1 MLPDEGLSET
11 GQPLLDVE
19 AAQRIIRLMKTA
31 GFIALLVNLG
41 LGVTAL
47 SAAQQGP
54 RRIENP
60 QTIML
65 PGGARVEFKHFSSP
79 AIGKEAAYSVFLPP
93 SYEKDPQARFPVV
106 YFLHGLWNDDTSWA
120 VERYGGIPAQLEELM
135 VRGDLPEFLLVN
147 PNGENSFYTDY
158 LDGKHNYE
166 RMVFDD
172 LIHHVE
178 STYRVIPERWARAL
192 GGVSMGGYGA
202 LKIGMKHPDL
212 YAAVA
217 GVSPIVFPGDDPSE
231 YFRDSSSRMA
241 QYLVQALKPVYG
253 MPFDKDHWHQNSV
266 LWLARNEPLDDLK
279 LFFAYGTADRY
290 NRAFP
295 LAAGIQELD
304 QILTSR
310 HVSHEYRVYE
320 NGPHGWQLVVD
331 HLQEVARFL
340 SQSFAQTNEMSAAGG
355 R

>member
-1 MLPDEGLSET
+1 M
-11 GQPLLDVE
+11 
-19 AAQRIIRLMKTA
+19 A
-31 GFIALLVNLG
+31 GVIALLINLG
-41 LGVTAL
+41 VAVG
-47 SAAQQGP
+47 SADAAAQGP

-60 QTIML
+60 QTITL
-65 PGGARVEFKHFSSP
+65 PGGSSVEFKHFHSP
-79 AIGKEAAYSVFLPP
+79 AIGKDADYSIFFPP
-93 SYEKDPQARFPVV
+93 SYEKKPSARFPVV

-120 VERYGGIPAQLEELM
+120 VERYGGIPGQLEDLM
-135 VRGDLPEFLLVN
+135 LSGELPEFILIN

-158 LDGKHNYE
+158 LDGRHNYE
-166 RMVFDD
+166 QMVFDD
-172 LIHHVE
+172 LVKHVE

-202 LKIGMKHPDL
+202 LKIGMKHPTL
-212 YAAVA
+212 FACVA

-241 QYLVQALKPVYG
+241 QYLVGALKPVYG

-266 LWLARNEPLDDLK
+266 LWLAKHESLDSLK
-279 LFFAYGTADRY
+279 IFFAFGTADRY

-295 LAAGIQELD
+295 LAAGIKELD
-304 QILTSR
+304 ETLTAR
-310 HVSHEYRVYE
+310 RIPHTYRVYE

-331 HLQEVARFL
+331 HLEEVASFL
-340 SQSFAQTNEMSAAGG
+340 SQSFANGSGSSSST